1 MQICQTI
8 NRRPNSI
15 DDVHYILLF
24 SSFYVSSVMGAV
36 EDQTNSE
43 CEENMPV
50 EELCLKLHR
59 LGRTCFRKV
68 CTKIE
73 EIQMIITKRFF
84 L

>member
-1 MQICQTI
+1 
-8 NRRPNSI
+8 
-15 DDVHYILLF
+15 
-24 SSFYVSSVMGAV
+24 MGAV